1 VSGVARLAVA
11 AVAVLGLA
19 GCTSSVDGSAATDPA
34 VTPPGQLALPELS
47 TAVSG
52 RLSGKGSAKFTV
64 DSTTELLAAHSVTS
78 VTGAFRRDDQGL
90 WMTATMTVKSP
101 DTVTLS
107 FVLTPGAVYVRPPA
121 DQKLPAD
128 KPWVRAT
135 ENGADAFSQQ
145 FAPLF
150 AALKQNT
157 LSPLSVPLD
166 GASTTVT
173 GSDLQPVAL
182 SPARHYALRTDLAAM
197 ARTLPD
203 GPLKDTTLVEAK
215 LGGMVEE
222 LWVGS
227 GNVPLRSESKLDVPA
242 IKGTLTVS
250 RTYSDWGRP
259 VDVPVPSDTQLS
271 PPPTGG

>member
-1 VSGVARLAVA
+1 
-11 AVAVLGLA
+11 
-19 GCTSSVDGSAATDPA
+19 
-34 VTPPGQLALPELS
+34 
-47 TAVSG
+47 
-52 RLSGKGSAKFTV
+52 
-64 DSTTELLAAHSVTS
+64 
-78 VTGAFRRDDQGL
+78 
-90 WMTATMTVKSP
+90 
-101 DTVTLS
+101 
-107 FVLTPGAVYVRPPA
+107 
-121 DQKLPAD
+121 
-128 KPWVRAT
+128 
-135 ENGADAFSQQ
+135 
-145 FAPLF
+145 
-150 AALKQNT
+150 
-157 LSPLSVPLD
+157 VPLD